1 MLGTFLS
8 PTEFSLR
15 PGGAPAALWAVSVC
29 YLKQFQTQAQHKHG
43 AGRGQRWAL
52 EEGEKTG
59 LPMMPHWP
67 CGSPGGGVTEGL
79 GDPTLV
85 LGSLVQS
92 GCCQVYLDQTQ
103 TKSPVPTLL
112 PDPRAEGH
120 GLGVGGRPAGPGA
133 LGMEGAP
140 RGASVSLADP
150 VDLRVGSHEAPPTP
164 EALLRPRQ
172 GVTLLEQPWGRS
184 PGKDPSLPAG
194 GSVLPRGPRPRCL
207 RRRMQPCPLL
217 PTARSRLRGRKLH

>member
-1 MLGTFLS
+1 
-8 PTEFSLR
+8 
-15 PGGAPAALWAVSVC
+15 
-29 YLKQFQTQAQHKHG
+29 
-43 AGRGQRWAL
+43 
-52 EEGEKTG
+52 
-59 LPMMPHWP
+59 MMPHWP

-150 VDLRVGSHEAPPTP
+150 VDLRVGSHEAPPHPGGPAAPAT
-164 EALLRPRQ
+164 
-172 GVTLLEQPWGRS
+172 GRH
-184 PGKDPSLPAG
+184 PS
-194 GSVLPRGPRPRCL
+194 
-207 RRRMQPCPLL
+207 
-217 PTARSRLRGRKLH
+217 